1 MHELRVAL
9 LQIAPGE
16 NLLMS
21 REKGIQACREAKK
34 LGADIALFP
43 EMFSNGYRIYDRPVA
58 VWSQEAISAEDPFVL
73 SFGKLAQ

>member
-1 MHELRVAL
+1 MRELRVAL

-58 VWSQEAISAEDPFVL
+58 CLLYTSSR
-73 SFGKLAQ
+73 SG